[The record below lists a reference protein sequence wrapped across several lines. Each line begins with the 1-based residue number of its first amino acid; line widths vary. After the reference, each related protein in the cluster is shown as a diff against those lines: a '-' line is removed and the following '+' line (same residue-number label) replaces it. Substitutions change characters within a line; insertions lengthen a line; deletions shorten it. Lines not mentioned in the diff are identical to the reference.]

1 MSLTQQ
7 ATEARRAEPV
17 AVWDPVVRWG
27 HWGLVAAFA
36 IAYLSAE
43 EDGAS
48 PATLHVWGGY
58 AVGAI
63 VALRVLWGFVG
74 SQRARFSDFIYGPVT
89 ALRYFMG
96 MLRGQAQRYLGHSPA
111 GGVMVV
117 ALLVS
122 LAATVGTG
130 WIAYSSPQQAAQAS
144 TGTLISTPAY
154 ANGTEEQEH
163 RGTVV
168 ASGNREESAMAEL
181 HAMLANITL
190 ALVILHVLGVGLASF
205 VHHENL
211 VAAMWTGKKRAGE

>member
-7 ATEARRAEPV
+7 ATETRRAEPV
-17 AVWDPVVRWG
+17 TVWDPVVRWG

-43 EDGAS
+43 EEGAS

-58 AVGAI
+58 LVGAI

-74 SQRARFSDFIYGPVT
+74 PQRARFSDFIYRPVT
-89 ALRYFMG
+89 ALRYFIDL
-96 MLRGQAQRYLGHSPA
+96 LRGHAQRYLGHSPA

-130 WIAYSSPQQAAQAS
+130 WIAYSGPQQAVQADP
-144 TGTLISTPAY
+144 GMLISVPAY

-163 RGTVV
+163 QGTLV
-168 ASGNREESAMAEL
+168 ASANGEESAMAEL
-181 HAMLANITL
+181 HGTLANITL
-190 ALVILHVLGVGLASF
+190 ALVVLHVLGVGLASF
-205 VHHENL
+205 VHRENL